1 MGAAER
7 RLEIIRILCRRR
19 HEKMSTLAFEFGVS
33 LRTIQRDIN
42 EISTTIPIYIKTGRY
57 DGGVYVMEG
66 FYIDNLYM
74 KKAEIDLLK
83 KVRDSFLEHDK
94 CSLDDYEI
102 QRFNKLIEYYSPP
115 PTNNFSRWT

>member
-19 HEKMSTLAFEFGVS
+19 HEKMSNLAFEFGVS

-57 DGGVYVMEG
+57 EGGVYVMDGYYLER
-66 FYIDNLYM
+66 LYM
-74 KKAEIDLLK
+74 KESEITLLK
-83 KVRDSFLEHDK
+83 KVRDSCLEHDK
-94 CSLDDYEI
+94 CTLNYYEI
-102 QRFNKLIEYYSPP
+102 QKFNKLIQDYSPP
-115 PTNNFSRWT
+115 SVK